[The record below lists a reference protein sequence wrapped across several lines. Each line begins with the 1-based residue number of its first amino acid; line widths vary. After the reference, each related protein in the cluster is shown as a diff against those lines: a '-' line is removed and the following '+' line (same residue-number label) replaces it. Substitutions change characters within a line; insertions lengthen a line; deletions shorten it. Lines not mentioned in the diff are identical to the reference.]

1 MDNRYISCVL
11 ILSLFSFTN
20 GELLS
25 MSLGRV
31 NVNEWFSKKIEPK
44 MFNLTLE
51 QPDQFEYRF
60 SLKNYPD
67 LPSWMRFMYSTEY
80 NSGFLYGT
88 APEELSGQDILLD
101 VIALNK
107 LTYNIQHSVLSL
119 HITRKTSYAVNTV
132 QMKIDNLNWVH
143 LTQPGRVENL
153 KNIFRLDL
161 WPESKNDLHIS
172 FMESAIKMGGRV
184 PIQPQQKEGIFVH
197 LSSHTAFSQR
207 LIDLQEEVK
216 PLYKISTCTY
226 KRTSVQTIFENAGF
240 KLDWCAFHIVND
252 DSKIKKSHQ
261 IEHKPLRQEEP
272 LWDSMSMY
280 EIPQRTYIDEF
291 AFSIALPGVL
301 LAILVAILSVV
312 LCFQHE
318 KFIQRPNGAGHTV
331 QVVMQQNHPT
341 TSLKSLKDINALV
354 DNISLTSNSPNNS
367 LYRANKAAASTLRPK
382 PPPYKPKNLHYNSAH
397 I

>member
-1 MDNRYISCVL
+1 MKNYRVSVVL
-11 ILSLFSFTN
+11 ILAVFKLAN
-20 GELLS
+20 GDLS
-25 MSLGRV
+25 VSLGRA
-31 NVNEWFSKKIEPK
+31 NVNEWFSKKIEPQ

-51 QPDQFEYRF
+51 QPDQFEYSF

-67 LPSWMRFMYSTEY
+67 LPTWMRFMYSTEY

-88 APEELSGQDILLD
+88 PPEQLGGREIHLD
-101 VIALNK
+101 VVALNK
-107 LTYNIQHSVLSL
+107 LNYNIEHAVLSL
-119 HITRKTSYAVNTV
+119 YIARKTTYAVNTV

-143 LTQPGRVENL
+143 LTDPGRVENL
-153 KNIFRLDL
+153 KNIFTFDL

-172 FMESAIKMGGRV
+172 FMESAVNMGGRV
-184 PIQPQQKEGIFVH
+184 PVQPQQKEGIIVH

-252 DSKIKKSHQ
+252 DSKSAKKAHHT
-261 IEHKPLRQEEP
+261 EHKPREQEP

-291 AFSIALPGVL
+291 AFAIALPGVL

-318 KFIQRPNGAGHTV
+318 KFVQRPHGPGHTV
-331 QVVMQQNHPT
+331 QVVQYADNHPT
-341 TSLKSLKDINALV
+341 TSLKSIKDVNTLV
-354 DNISLTSNSPNNS
+354 DNVSLTSNSPNNS
-367 LYRANKAAASTLRPK
+367 LYRANNAAASTLRPK
-382 PPPYKPKNLHYNSAH
+382 PPPYKPKNLQYNGAH